1 MEKKV
6 YVSPAVETVCME
18 SCDNIL
24 ALSDGITAEDLGMG
38 FGGDDFDAVV
48 IDPDI
53 NHDGGWNI
61 W

>member
-1 MEKKV
+1 
-6 YVSPAVETVCME
+6 ME

-24 ALSDGITAEDLGMG
+24 ALSDGITADDLVMG
-38 FGGDDFDAVV
+38 FGGDDFDAGV